1 MSSHSD
7 YLVVDN
13 LGNGRCWLRVLVVVH
28 GKEDGRILGG
38 SGGNESSL
46 LSIIK
51 WQLCMCF

>member
-1 MSSHSD
+1 M
-7 YLVVDN
+7 VDN
-13 LGNGRCWLRVLVVVH
+13 LGNGRCWLRVLVVVR